1 MARPTAAEISLP
13 ALRRNFRILRSLLPP
28 ATSILAVVKADA
40 YGHGVAPVSR
50 ALAEEGARM
59 FGVATVEEGVE
70 LRQAGIPAPIVV
82 LGGADERQ
90 AEEAHA
96 SGLSPAVFE
105 AGQIPYL
112 ARIAARRSRP
122 FSVHLKIDTGMG
134 RLGFLAADARAAVE
148 RLAAEKALRVEG
160 VMTHLSSADGMESAD
175 REYTRAQLAAFAEE
189 ISRVRKVLGGSVLS
203 HAQNSAGIILYRE
216 CAFDLARPG
225 ITLYGSR
232 PADGVGAELGLA
244 PVMRLVTK
252 IVSLKELPAGHPV
265 SYGRHYSRPEPRRIA
280 AVPIGYADGYRRSFS
295 NAASMTVMGKAA
307 PVAGR
312 VCMDHTMIDVTGIP
326 GVSVGTDVVVMGE
339 GAQTA
344 DDLARIAGTIPY
356 ELLTQVGRRIP
367 RRIVD

>member
-13 ALRRNFRILRSLLPP
+13 ALRHNFRILRSLLPP
-28 ATSILAVVKADA
+28 STAILAVVKADA
-40 YGHGVAPVSR
+40 YGHGVAPVAR
-50 ALAEEGARM
+50 ALAAEGARM

-70 LRQAGIPAPIVV
+70 LRGSGIPAPIVV
-82 LGGADERQ
+82 LGGADETQ

-112 ARIAARRSRP
+112 ARVAARRSRP
-122 FSVHLKIDTGMG
+122 FSVHLKLDTGMG
-134 RLGFLAADARAAVE
+134 RLGFLKADARAAVE

-160 VMTHLSSADGMESAD
+160 FMTHLSSADGLENAD
-175 REYTRAQLAAFAEE
+175 REYTRTQLATFAAE
-189 ISRVRKVLGGSVLS
+189 IPRVRKVLGDGVLT
-203 HAQNSAGIILYRE
+203 HAQNSAGIILYRD

-225 ITLYGSR
+225 IALYGSV
-232 PADGVGAELGLA
+232 PGEGVGADLGLS
-244 PVMRLVTK
+244 PVMRLVSK

-265 SYGRHYSRPEPRRIA
+265 SYGRHYSRPEARRIA
-280 AVPIGYADGYRRSFS
+280 VVPIGYADGYRRTFS

-326 GVSVGTDVVVMGE
+326 GVSVGTDVVIMGE

-356 ELLTQVGRRIP
+356 EILTQVGRRVP